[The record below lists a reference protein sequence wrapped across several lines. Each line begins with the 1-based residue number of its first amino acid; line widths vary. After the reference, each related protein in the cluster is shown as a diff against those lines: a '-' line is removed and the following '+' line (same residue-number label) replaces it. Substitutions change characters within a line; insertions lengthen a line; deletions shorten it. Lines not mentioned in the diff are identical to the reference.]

1 MSASVTVFAAL
12 GGLLFGY
19 DTGVVNGA
27 LFQLKD
33 HFGFD
38 SSSWIAGLIVSI
50 AIAGA
55 FVGSFLGGV
64 LASKY
69 GRKFAIGSADI
80 LFIAGSVILSVAPS
94 VAVVMIGRFVVG
106 LGIGFSSIV
115 IPVYLAEISPPAVRG
130 KVITLNNLFITG
142 AQFLAACVCG
152 VMVHVSGKDVGWR
165 IMFGLGAVPA
175 ALQLAGLVLLLP
187 ESPRWL
193 QTCNREEEAN
203 SIAAKH
209 GIDLADLSKEFGGAA
224 SSPAGSGAYALM
236 DLGALFAPKMR
247 RRVFIGVALQAFQQL
262 SGINTIMYY
271 SADILK
277 DAGFTGDEAPVLWSI
292 PIAFTN
298 ALFTVVGIFLVDRW
312 GRRLTLLRSL
322 SGCLCSTVSMAIVG
336 FLMNGGGLE
345 KSVAGWLF
353 LSLLALYL
361 AFFAPGM
368 GPIPWI
374 INGELYPNH
383 LRSSAASMATMSNWA
398 SNAFVSQMF
407 PMMMGWIGPG
417 GTFAIVSFFVVLAI
431 LFVYGCLPET
441 KQLPLEQIDVLF
453 GDESAPWWS
462 APQQPTATG
471 HPPYHAL

>member
-1 MSASVTVFAAL
+1 MTMTVTIFAAL

-27 LFQLKD
+27 LFQMKD

-38 SSSWIAGLIVSI
+38 SNSWVAGMIVSI

-55 FVGSFLGGV
+55 FVGAFLGGLV
-64 LASKY
+64 ASKY
-69 GRKFAIGSADI
+69 GRKLAIGTADC
-80 LFIAGSVILSVAPS
+80 LFICGSLVLSIAPT

-115 IPVYLAEISPPAVRG
+115 IPVYLAEVSPAQTRG
-130 KVITLNNLFITG
+130 RIITLNNLFITG

-152 VMVHVSGKDVGWR
+152 LFVHASGKDVGWR

-175 ALQLAGLVLLLP
+175 MLQLVGLVLLLP

-193 QTCNREEEAN
+193 QCRNRREEAHAVAE
-203 SIAAKH
+203 KYH
-209 GIDLADLSKEFGGAA
+209 IDLLESAEEFSSA
-224 SSPAGSGAYALM
+224 SALT
-236 DLGALFAPKMR
+236 DFSELFEPKLR

-277 DAGFTGDEAPVLWSI
+277 DAGFSGDEAPVLWSI

-322 SGCLCSTVSMAIVG
+322 SGCVACTMSMAAVG
-336 FLMNGGGLE
+336 FMMDH
-345 KSVAGWLF
+345 SVDKAAGGWLF
-353 LSLLALYL
+353 LALLALYL
-361 AFFAPGM
+361 VFFAPGM

-374 INGELYPNH
+374 INGELYPNR
-383 LRSSAASMATMSNWA
+383 LRSSAASLATMSNWA
-398 SNAFVSQMF
+398 SNALVSQLF

-417 GTFAIVSFFVVLAI
+417 GTFAIVSVFVVAAVV
-431 LFVYGCLPET
+431 FVYGCVPET
-441 KQLPLEQIDVLF
+441 KMLTLEQIDLLF
-453 GDESAPWWS
+453 AEDDPWWDPLAAAGTTSTTTS
-462 APQQPTATG
+462 AAE
-471 HPPYHAL
+471 HPYRALK